1 MGRAWIGVDIGKDFH
16 WALAIDETGREL
28 LSRRVENEQEDIAEL
43 IEQARLLD
51 CDLAWGVDMSHGP
64 VALLVASLLAAG
76 QQVVFVPGLM
86 VNRCRGAFVGA
97 NKTDALDAR
106 VIAENARMR
115 HDLATFGVKDD
126 LLVSLR
132 MLVERR
138 KDLVADRTRSITRLR
153 SVLITV
159 FPGLERALKRNN
171 KGPLVLLTHYQTPEA
186 MRRAGESRMT
196 EWLANRG
203 VRGASKLAR
212 TALAAARAQ
221 TIVLPGTETAAAL
234 LARMAAEILDL
245 DTHLAT
251 ATRELESCFFS
262 YPQARI
268 VTSLPGMGPSLG
280 AEFLAAVGDI
290 GRFAS
295 ADRLA
300 AYAGLAPVSRDSGKT
315 QGRLVSSRAGNHSLK
330 RVFFQ
335 AAFASLHEPRSRAY
349 YDRKRSEGKRHNQAV
364 LALARRK
371 VDVLW
376 TMLRD
381 NTHYESP
388 VKAA

>member
-1 MGRAWIGVDIGKDFH
+1 
-16 WALAIDETGREL
+16 
-28 LSRRVENEQEDIAEL
+28 
-43 IEQARLLD
+43 
-51 CDLAWGVDMSHGP
+51 MSHGP